1 MARAMFQ
8 HSILVAACLMAA
20 ACGQASQE
28 QPSAEAQAPEVAASM
43 APANVGECVETIV
56 ALVGP
61 RLEGAPDSG
70 SAIQYANGLGQVSY
84 DIVPGIAN
92 SQVGDAVNLCLV
104 SVPENCPPG
113 DDRGRVYAATNA
125 RTGETWSA
133 PGSQHM
139 CGGA

>member
-1 MARAMFQ
+1 MFQ
-8 HSILVAACLMAA
+8 HSILIAACLMAA
-20 ACGQASQE
+20 ACGQASQD
-28 QPSAEAQAPEVAASM
+28 QPSTQAPAHEVAASA
-43 APANVGECVETIV
+43 APTNVGDCNETTV

-61 RLEGAPDSG
+61 RLEGVPDSG

-92 SQVGDAVNLCLV
+92 SQVGDTVNVCLV
-104 SVPENCPPG
+104 SAPENCPPG
-113 DDRGRVYAATNA
+113 DNRGRVYSATNA

-133 PGSQHM
+133 PDSQHM